1 MMKYTIM
8 KRITQLLASIL
19 FIITVLTIYLV
30 FDFAINN
37 ALSNKYSTNKHD
49 HHHGHEHEHF
59 KFKPTSSAVLLS
71 KMNKMNPTLTYNPMI
86 NQERR
91 TRSVKQK
98 QNRVKPAQF
107 HKSKTG
113 IKINQI
119 KRSVKEQRKLLLTPK
134 NIQRK
139 DIEPKIDKYWQ

>member
-1 MMKYTIM
+1 MKYAIM

>member
-1 MMKYTIM
+1 MKYAIM

-98 QNRVKPAQF
+98 QNHVKPPAQF